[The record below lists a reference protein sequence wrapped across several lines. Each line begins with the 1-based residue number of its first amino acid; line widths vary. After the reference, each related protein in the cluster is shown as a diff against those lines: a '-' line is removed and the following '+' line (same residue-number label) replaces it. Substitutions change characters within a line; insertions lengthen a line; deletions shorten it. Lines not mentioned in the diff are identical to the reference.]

1 MFGFLNRNR
10 SKKTRYADRFLS
22 AGEMERLLI
31 KERIRCDRYHQFF
44 SLIIVQFHQESD
56 GSRSTHERALARY
69 LSSKLR
75 VIDDFGLLRN
85 GGLGILL
92 PMTNIEGGR
101 VVLDKVLHFAKQHD
115 LNIQGDV
122 FAYYG
127 RFAESGDSPKDDYD
141 DPFNEQNNQLF
152 ENTDEPK
159 EERSR
164 LFRDY
169 WRAEGKPESLFQDDV
184 NGSSTLPNLFTPS
197 AEAITTEIAQ
207 KAVRADLETQSP
219 VRSPAELLSLCSKT
233 YPLWKRQ
240 IDIVGASIGLLASL
254 PILVVAGVSIKLTS
268 SGPVFFKQS
277 RCGQFGRPFLI
288 YKLRTMSNNAE
299 QTKHLLEDLNERDGP
314 AFKIQNDPRVTPIG
328 KFLRA
333 TGIDE
338 LPQLINVLKGEM
350 ALVGPRPLPV
360 AEDEKCSTWQ
370 QRRLDTKPGITC
382 LWQISKSRKMTFDE
396 WMRLDLHYLKK
407 RSLRYDVSL
416 VLRTVK
422 AVFLG
427 RVGH

>member
-1 MFGFLNRNR
+1 MFGFLKRNR
-10 SKKTRYADRFLS
+10 SKKSRHADRFLS
-22 AGEMERLLI
+22 AGDMERLLI
-31 KERIRCDRYHQFF
+31 KERIRCDRYQQHF
-44 SLIIVQFHQESD
+44 SLIILRFHQEPDVERSD
-56 GSRSTHERALARY
+56 EELSLACF
-69 LSSKLR
+69 LSSKIRL
-75 VIDDFGLLRN
+75 IDDFGLLRN

-101 VVLDKVLHFAKQHD
+101 VVLDKVLQHAKQQG
-115 LNIQGDV
+115 LNITGDV
-122 FAYYG
+122 FSYYG
-127 RFAESGDSPKDDYD
+127 RLANSGDSPPDDYD
-141 DPFNEQNNQLF
+141 DLFHDQKNQLYENLDDSVKEQN
-152 ENTDEPK
+152 
-159 EERSR
+159 R
-164 LFRDY
+164 LLRDY
-169 WRAEGKPESLFQDDV
+169 WTSDAKPDSLFQCDT
-184 NGSSTLPNLFTPS
+184 NGSSKLPNLFTPS
-197 AEAITTEIAQ
+197 AQAVSMEIAPQ
-207 KAVRADLETQSP
+207 AVRADLETQSP
-219 VRSPAELLSLCSKT
+219 VRSSAELLSLCSGT
-233 YPLWKRQ
+233 YPRWKRL
-240 IDIVGASIGLLASL
+240 IDISGASIGLLASL
-254 PILVVAGVSIKLTS
+254 PILVVAGIAVKLTS
-268 SGPVFFKQS
+268 SGPAFFKQS
-277 RCGQFGRPFLI
+277 RCGQFGKPFLI

-338 LPQLINVLKGEM
+338 LPQLINVLRGEM
-350 ALVGPRPLPV
+350 AIVGPRPLPV

-396 WMRLDLHYLKK
+396 WMRLDLRYLKK
-407 RSLRYDVSL
+407 RSLCYDVSL

>member
-1 MFGFLNRNR
+1 MFGFLKRNR
-10 SKKTRYADRFLS
+10 SKKLRHDDRFLS
-22 AGEMERLLI
+22 AGDMERLLI
-31 KERIRCDRYHQFF
+31 KERIRCDRYQQYF
-44 SLIIVQFHQESD
+44 SLIILQFLQEHD
-56 GSRSTHERALARY
+56 TARSSKERSLAQF

-75 VIDDFGLLRN
+75 IIDDFGLLRN
-85 GGLGILL
+85 GGLGIIL
-92 PMTNIEGGR
+92 PMTNLEGGR
-101 VVLDKVLHFAKQHD
+101 VVLDKVLQHANHHGP
-115 LNIQGDV
+115 NITGDV

-127 RFAESGDSPKDDYD
+127 RLVGSSNSPSDDYD
-141 DPFNEQNNQLF
+141 DLFHDQNNQLF
-152 ENTDEPK
+152 GNLDESG
-159 EERSR
+159 EERYR
-164 LFRDY
+164 QLRDY
-169 WRAEGKPESLFQDDV
+169 WTADAKTDNLFRSDT
-184 NGSSTLPNLFTPS
+184 NGSSNLPNLFTLS
-197 AEAITTEIAQ
+197 AQALSMELAPQ
-207 KAVRADLETQSP
+207 AVRADLETQSP
-219 VRSPAELLSLCSKT
+219 VRSSAELLSLCSGT
-233 YPLWKRQ
+233 YPRWKRL
-240 IDIVGASIGLLASL
+240 IDISGASIGLLVSL
-254 PILVVAGVSIKLTS
+254 PILVLAGIAVKLTS
-268 SGPVFFKQS
+268 SGPVLFKQS

-288 YKLRTMSNNAE
+288 YKLRTMSSNAE

-350 ALVGPRPLPV
+350 AIVGPRPLPV

-407 RSLRYDVSL
+407 RSFRYDVAL

>member
-1 MFGFLNRNR
+1 MFGFLKRNR
-10 SKKTRYADRFLS
+10 SKKSRHADRFLS
-22 AGEMERLLI
+22 AGDMERLLI
-31 KERIRCDRYHQFF
+31 KERIRCDRYQQYF
-44 SLIIVQFHQESD
+44 SLIILQFHQELDVARSD
-56 GSRSTHERALARY
+56 RELSLARF

-75 VIDDFGLLRN
+75 IIDDFGLLRN

-101 VVLDKVLHFAKQHD
+101 VVLDKVLQHANQQG
-115 LNIQGDV
+115 LNIAGDV
-122 FAYYG
+122 FSYYG
-127 RFAESGDSPKDDYD
+127 RLVESGSSPIDDYD
-141 DPFNEQNNQLF
+141 DRFHDQNNPLF
-152 ENTDEPK
+152 ENLDASGN
-159 EERSR
+159 ERNR
-164 LFRDY
+164 LLRDY
-169 WRAEGKPESLFQDDV
+169 WTADAKPESLFQSDT
-184 NGSSTLPNLFTPS
+184 NGPSALPNLFTLS
-197 AEAITTEIAQ
+197 AQAVSME
-207 KAVRADLETQSP
+207 KAPQVVRADLETQSP
-219 VRSPAELLSLCSKT
+219 FRSSAELLSLCSGT
-233 YPLWKRQ
+233 YPRWKRL
-240 IDIVGASIGLLASL
+240 IDISGASIGLFASF
-254 PILVVAGVSIKLTS
+254 PILLVAGIAVKLTS
-268 SGPVFFKQS
+268 RGPVFFKQY
-277 RCGQFGRPFLI
+277 RCGQFGKPFLI

-350 ALVGPRPLPV
+350 AIVGPRPLPV
-360 AEDEKCSTWQ
+360 VEDEKCSTWQ

-407 RSLRYDVSL
+407 RSFRYDVSL

>member
-1 MFGFLNRNR
+1 MFGFLKRNR
-10 SKKTRYADRFLS
+10 SKQSRHADRFLS

-31 KERIRCDRYHQFF
+31 KERIRCDRYQQYF
-44 SLIIVQFHQESD
+44 SLIILQFLQEHD
-56 GSRSTHERALARY
+56 AARSAKELYLDRF

-101 VVLDKVLHFAKQHD
+101 VVLDKVLQHANHHGP
-115 LNIQGDV
+115 NITGDV

-127 RFAESGDSPKDDYD
+127 RLVESGNSPSDDYD
-141 DPFNEQNNQLF
+141 DLFHDQNNQLF
-152 ENTDEPK
+152 ENHDESG
-159 EERSR
+159 EERNR
-164 LFRDY
+164 LHIDY
-169 WRAEGKPESLFQDDV
+169 WTADAKPESLFQIDT
-184 NGSSTLPNLFTPS
+184 NGSSALPNLFMLSGQTVSMEMAP
-197 AEAITTEIAQ
+197 Q
-207 KAVRADLETQSP
+207 VVRADLETQSLF
-219 VRSPAELLSLCSKT
+219 RSSAELLRLCSKA
-233 YPLWKRQ
+233 YPRWKRLFDL
-240 IDIVGASIGLLASL
+240 IGASIGLIVSV
-254 PILVVAGVSIKLTS
+254 PILVVAGVAVKLTS
-268 SGPVFFKQS
+268 RGPIFFKQS

>member
-1 MFGFLNRNR
+1 MFGFLKRNR
-10 SKKTRYADRFLS
+10 SKKSRHADRFLS
-22 AGEMERLLI
+22 VVDMERLLI
-31 KERIRCDRYHQFF
+31 KERIRCDRYKQYF
-44 SLIIVQFHQESD
+44 SLIILQFLQERDTTRSD
-56 GSRSTHERALARY
+56 KEFSLAGF
-69 LSSKLR
+69 LSSNLR
-75 VIDDFGLLRN
+75 IIDDFGLLRN

-101 VVLDKVLHFAKQHD
+101 VVLDKVLKHANQHGP
-115 LNIQGDV
+115 NITGDV

-127 RFAESGDSPKDDYD
+127 RLVESGNSPSDDYD
-141 DPFNEQNNQLF
+141 DFFHGQNNKLF
-152 ENTDEPK
+152 ENLDESG
-159 EERSR
+159 EERYR
-164 LFRDY
+164 LLRDY
-169 WRAEGKPESLFQDDV
+169 WTADTKSDSLFQRDT
-184 NGSSTLPNLFTPS
+184 NGSSNLPNLFTLS
-197 AEAITTEIAQ
+197 AQAVSMEIAPQ
-207 KAVRADLETQSP
+207 AVRADLETQSP
-219 VRSPAELLSLCSKT
+219 VRSSAELLSLCSGT
-233 YPLWKRQ
+233 YPRWKRL
-240 IDIVGASIGLLASL
+240 IDIFGASIGLLVSF
-254 PILVVAGVSIKLTS
+254 PILVVAGIAVKLTS
-268 SGPVFFKQS
+268 SGPVLFKQS

-314 AFKIQNDPRVTPIG
+314 AFKIQNDPRVTTIG

-350 ALVGPRPLPV
+350 AIVGPRPLPV

-407 RSLRYDVSL
+407 RSFRYDVAL

>member
-10 SKKTRYADRFLS
+10 FKKTRYADRFLS

-44 SLIIVQFHQESD
+44 SLIIFQFHQESD
-56 GSRSTHERALARY
+56 GSRSTHERVLARY

-85 GGLGILL
+85 GGLGVLL

-101 VVLDKVLHFAKQHD
+101 VVLDKVLQFAKQHD
-115 LNIQGDV
+115 LSIQGDV
-122 FAYYG
+122 FTYYG

-184 NGSSTLPNLFTPS
+184 NRSLTLPNLFTPS

-207 KAVRADLETQSP
+207 KTVRADLETQSP
-219 VRSPAELLSLCSKT
+219 VRSSAELLSLCSEA
-233 YPLWKRQ
+233 YPIWKRQ
-240 IDIVGASIGLLASL
+240 IDIVGALISLLASL
-254 PILVVAGVSIKLTS
+254 PILVVAGAAVKLTS
-268 SGPVFFKQS
+268 RGPVFFKQS

-288 YKLRTMSNNAE
+288 YKLRTMSNDAE